1 MLNISCIYI
10 ITKPELFHLFLQ
22 PVNLRHR
29 ASIVL
34 PAFYFIFQAFRF
46 VTLVMFSIFM
56 VDCSVFNNKTS
67 IDCDINFTIYRT
79 AGCDVYCWKGLWV
92 GCSAV
97 TAVIWLLVLCL
108 PTTFQL
114 IQEIRPASNLTII
127 RSLVVKPYFW
137 YLNFIVILVF
147 IYDVVTVCQEH
158 VYGSDQVEI
167 GVTLSKLLT
176 TALIFQLNFTYPP
189 STSRHF
195 PWHVIALYYITLSI
209 FLLDYFCKFLELS
222 IRIAYKLYTINAI
235 RTNRAIQ
242 VVNLMLDVADA
253 ALYNYFTTF
262 FWNKMFRG
270 NSDVLRTF
278 SPDLAESLRIH
289 DDLGRGS
296 GDRKPNRRRLSAP

>member
-1 MLNISCIYI
+1 
-10 ITKPELFHLFLQ
+10 
-22 PVNLRHR
+22 
-29 ASIVL
+29 
-34 PAFYFIFQAFRF
+34 
-46 VTLVMFSIFM
+46 MFAIFM

-67 IDCDINFTIYRT
+67 VDCDINFTIYRT
-79 AGCDVYCWKGLWV
+79 PGCGVYCWKGLWV

-108 PTTFQL
+108 PTTSQL

-127 RSLVVKPYFW
+127 RSLVVKLHFW
-137 YLNFIVILVF
+137 YLNFLVILVV
-147 IYDVVTVCQEH
+147 IYDAIIMSQKH
-158 VYGSDQVEI
+158 VRGSEQVEI
-167 GVTLSKLLT
+167 VVTLSKLLT

-189 STSRHF
+189 STSRGF

-209 FLLDYFCKFLELS
+209 FALDDFCKFLELS
-222 IRIAYKLYTINAI
+222 IRIAYKLYTVNAI

-242 VVNLMLDVADA
+242 VVDLMLEVADA

-270 NSDVLRTF
+270 NSDVLRTY

-289 DDLGRGS
+289 HDEGRGS
-296 GDRKPNRRRLSAP
+296 GSRKPNRRRLSAP